1 MTRRNYWIY
10 IFFTITILFCL
21 QNSHL
26 VTNVYAENNIKTE
39 KIKNN
44 PSTVP
49 QQSKSSFLVAMKI
62 KHQNSLNTYILNKNN
77 KKFISTKQ
85 FSNRYGQD
93 KNNIYIIK
101 RYFYKYHLKVKVYR
115 GNLILKVYGSI
126 KNIQKALKFKFI
138 NLNKSGANVI
148 KPNHKLTLPKR
159 YQKNIIDIIGLT
171 NYDGIDH
178 KDHNGNNVSDSDLKS
193 NSPQKF
199 INRYNVSPLSDNSKG
214 KTSIGIISFGDFSKA
229 DVGTYW
235 RKMGTSGNTSRI
247 KVYNHDADT
256 AIDNNSSD
264 ETTMDLEQAGFVN
277 PKANLNLYLSS
288 PTISGLLTSLSDAVS
303 DNKSD
308 TLSLSWGIS
317 ESEIKREIKL
327 GILSKKYSQIINLIL
342 EQAAAQ
348 GISVFNSSGDNG
360 AYDGISSGVTSLSVE
375 SPSSSPYI
383 TSVGA
388 TSIPVD
394 YSINGQRIRINKERA
409 WSNDFLYPY
418 FNKLKLYEANSSI
431 FIPSYFA
438 GTGGGFSMLNSVP
451 AYQKNIKGVGSY
463 NAIKYWDMSS
473 GYAQQYT
480 APSLVSGENSGR
492 NVPDIVANGDP
503 QSGYTVY
510 HNNKWSISGGT
521 SIVAPQIA
529 GVDSLMVAKA
539 KHRMGLWNPK
549 IYSYSTSRNSPFN
562 PIDSINDNSNIYY
575 VGQPGKPYNQ
585 ATGLG
590 TVNYYKLYKE
600 MK

>member
-1 MTRRNYWIY
+1 MKKQSYWLY
-10 IFFTITILFCL
+10 ILFIIVIVFCL
-21 QNSHL
+21 QNINSIK
-26 VTNVYAENNIKTE
+26 NVNAKNNITTE

-44 PSTVP
+44 QSTVP
-49 QQSKSSFLVAMKI
+49 QKSNYSFLIAMKI
-62 KHQNSLNTYILNKNN
+62 KNKNLLDRYILNKNN

-85 FSNRYGQD
+85 FSRRYGQ
-93 KNNIYIIK
+93 KYYNLYQLK
-101 RYFYKYHLKVKVYR
+101 KYFYKHKLQVKIYH
-115 GNLILKVYGSI
+115 GNLMLKVYGS
-126 KNIQKALKFKFI
+126 KNNIQKALNFKFI
-138 NLNKSGANVI
+138 NVHKSGVSVI

-178 KDHNGNNVSDSDLKS
+178 KDNASNNFAGFNLKS

-199 INRYNVSPLSDNSKG
+199 INRYNVSPLYKNYKNRS
-214 KTSIGIISFGDFSKA
+214 SIGIISFGDFNKS
-229 DVGTYW
+229 DIESYW
-235 RKMGTSGNTSRI
+235 NKMGISGNTNRI
-247 KVYNHDADT
+247 KVYNHDSDT
-256 AIDNNSSD
+256 AIDNDSSD
-264 ETTMDLEQAGFVN
+264 ETTMDLEQAGFVD

-317 ESEIKREIKL
+317 EAEIQKEIKL
-327 GILSKKYSQIINLIL
+327 GLLSKNYNQIINLIL

-348 GISVFNSSGDNG
+348 GISIFNSSGDNG
-360 AYDGISSGVTSLSVE
+360 AYDGISNGVTDLAVE

-388 TSIPVD
+388 TSIPTN
-394 YSINGQRIRINKERA
+394 YSINGQQIRIDKERA

-418 FNKLKLYEANSSI
+418 FNKLRLYEADSSI

-438 GTGGGFSMLNSVP
+438 GTGGGFSKLNSLP
-451 AYQKNIKGVGSY
+451 TYQKNIKGAGSY
-463 NAIKYWDMSS
+463 NAIRYWNMND
-473 GYAQQYT
+473 GYAQQYIS
-480 APSLVSGENSGR
+480 PRLISGKSFGR
-492 NVPDIVANGDP
+492 NVPDIVADGDP
-503 QSGYTVY
+503 QTGYTVY
-510 HNNKWSISGGT
+510 HNHKWSISGGT
-521 SIVAPQIA
+521 SIVSPQIA
-529 GVDSLMVAKA
+529 GVDSLMVSKA
-539 KHRMGLWNPK
+539 QHRMGLWNPK
-549 IYSYSTSRNSPFN
+549 IYSYALSKSSPFN
-562 PIDSINDNSNIYY
+562 PIDSISNNSNIYY

-590 TVNYYKLYKE
+590 TANYYNLYKL

>member
-1 MTRRNYWIY
+1 MRKQSFGEFIL
-10 IFFTITILFCL
+10 FTFTVLFCL
-21 QNSHL
+21 QNFHL
-26 VTNVYAENNIKTE
+26 VTDVYAKSNIKTE

-49 QQSKSSFLVAMKI
+49 QKSKSSFLVAMKI
-62 KHQNSLNTYILNKNN
+62 KNKNLLNTYVLKKNN
-77 KKFISTKQ
+77 KKFISTRQ
-85 FSNRYGQD
+85 FSNLYGHNKYD
-93 KNNIYIIK
+93 LYKIKN
-101 RYFYKYHLKVKVYR
+101 YFYKYHLKVKIYR
-115 GNLILKVYGSI
+115 GNFILKVYGSI
-126 KNIQKALKFKFI
+126 KNIQEALKFKFI
-138 NLNKSGANVI
+138 SVHKSGINVL

-178 KDHNGNNVSDSDLKS
+178 KDNDVNKTSDLNLKS
-193 NSPQKF
+193 NTPQKF
-199 INRYNVSPLSDNSKG
+199 INRYNVSPLYNNYKSKS
-214 KTSIGIISFGDFSKA
+214 SIGIISFGDFNKS
-229 DVGTYW
+229 DIGTYW
-235 RKMGTSGNTSRI
+235 HKMGISGNTSRI
-247 KVYNHDADT
+247 KIYNHDADT

-394 YSINGQRIRINKERA
+394 YSINGQRIRIDKERA

-438 GTGGGFSMLNSVP
+438 GTGGGFSKLNSVP
-451 AYQKNIKGVGSY
+451 TYQKNIKGIGSY

-480 APSLVSGENSGR
+480 EPSLVSGKNSGR

-549 IYSYSTSRNSPFN
+549 IYSFSASHNSPFN

-575 VGQPGKPYNQ
+575 VGQPGKTYNQ

-590 TVNYYKLYKE
+590 TVNYYKLYKK